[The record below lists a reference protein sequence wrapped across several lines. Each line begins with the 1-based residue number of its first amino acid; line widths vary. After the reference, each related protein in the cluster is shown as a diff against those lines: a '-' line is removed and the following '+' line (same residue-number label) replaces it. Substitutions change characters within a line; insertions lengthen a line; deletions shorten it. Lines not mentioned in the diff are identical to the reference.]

1 MEPLAT
7 PQDIRDRWF
16 SRTTKLTLT
25 DEQLRTVIG
34 DVEDVVLQEF
44 PNIREDIDEV
54 TLPARRVT
62 RVVARIAIRFLK
74 NPDGWRQ
81 IQATTGSMSQS
92 GTIAG
97 DYPGEIY
104 LTAADRDELTPI
116 IPDNGQ
122 GGRGRAFTIMPQGRQ
137 PCSTRWV

>member
-1 MEPLAT
+1 MVEPLAT
-7 PQDIRDRWF
+7 PQDIMDRWV
-16 SRTTKLTLT
+16 SKTTKLTLT
-25 DEQLRTVIG
+25 ASQLQTVIE

-44 PNIREDIDEV
+44 PNIRDEINEE

-62 RVVARIAIRFLK
+62 RVVCRIAIRFLK

-92 GTIAG
+92 GTMAG

-116 IPDNGQ
+116 ETGTP
-122 GGRGRAFTIMPQGRQ
+122 RRSGRAFTIMPELRQ
-137 PCSTRWV
+137 VKRHV

>member
-7 PQDIRDRWF
+7 AGDIRDRWI
-16 SRTTKLTLT
+16 SKASKLTLT
-25 DEQLRTVIG
+25 DGQLQTVIE
-34 DVEDVVLQEF
+34 DVEDVILQEF
-44 PNIREDIDEV
+44 PNIRSEINEE

-62 RVVARIAIRFLK
+62 RVVCRIAIRFLK

-92 GTIAG
+92 GTMSG

-116 IPDNGQ
+116 EPDA
-122 GGRGRAFTIMPQGRQ
+122 GRREPGRAFTIMPGLRAV
-137 PCSTRWV
+137 SRRV